1 MLTWGRGCY
10 SAVTK
15 LRFQWRHDDGAG
27 TSAIPHGSSRALEK
41 GAAIA
46 PESTQGISR
55 IWAAQGRVRVWRII
69 DSDVAD
75 DIRPRL

>member
-1 MLTWGRGCY
+1 MLTWGWGCC

-15 LRFQWRHDDGAG
+15 LSFQWRHNDGAG
-27 TSAIPHGSSRALEK
+27 TGAIPHGSSRALEK
-41 GAAIA
+41 GATIA
-46 PESTQGISR
+46 PESTQRISG

-75 DIRPRL
+75 NIRPCL